1 MHQSMADNSA
11 QSTGSLRKMQDQ
23 NATNYHT
30 QRTALRQPAANTQ
43 PPSFGFAPPAREP
56 SPGALPALLA
66 LALGFAIALA
76 LCATTFNTATHTGV
90 HLPSAA
96 GLSQ

>member
-1 MHQSMADNSA
+1 LVDWA
-11 QSTGSLRKMQDQ
+11 QPKKHR
-23 NATNYHT
+23 
-30 QRTALRQPAANTQ
+30 
-43 PPSFGFAPPAREP
+43 FGFAPPSREP

-76 LCATTFNTATHTGV
+76 LYAAFDASSHTGV

-96 GLSQ
+96 RLSQ